1 MFVRMLNVHSGAS
14 IRRRD
19 WLLMIMKNM
28 SKDRVSK
35 ERGFTLIELV
45 VVVAVMLVVAGLAV
59 PNFMSAVHS
68 AHLKGAVSDFSG
80 LLQTERI
87 RAVDDDL
94 YYSAYVLAGNSELGF
109 VDIYP
114 QSTTGNSGNNGTKVD
129 PQDPVIQINSEI
141 SQRPVG
147 AAPNTAGLK
156 ALFLPANATVLLGDG
171 SVAASAITFGPRGL
185 PCSAPAG
192 VCKSR
197 LPGGDVAYWIFFQ
210 NNVSKNWGAVTV
222 TPAGRIQRWIFT
234 GGAAGTWVNY

>member
-1 MFVRMLNVHSGAS
+1 VFVRMLNVHSGAS

-45 VVVAVMLVVAGLAV
+45 VVVAVMLVVAGMAV

-68 AHLKGAVSDFSG
+68 AHLKGAVSDFAG
-80 LLQTERI
+80 LLQAERI

-94 YYSAYVLAGNSELGF
+94 FYSAYVLAGNPEEGF
-109 VDIYP
+109 VDIAGKGA
-114 QSTTGNSGNNGTKVD
+114 TTID
-129 PQDPVIQINSEI
+129 PKDPVIQVNSEI
-141 SQRPVG
+141 SQQPVG
-147 AAPNTAGLK
+147 AAPKTASLR
-156 ALFLPANATVLLGDG
+156 ALFLPANATVQLGDG
-171 SVAASAITFGPRGL
+171 SVANSAITFGSRGL

-192 VCKSR
+192 VCKTR

-210 NNVSKNWGAVTV
+210 NNVTQNWGAVTV
-222 TPAGRIQRWIFT
+222 TPAGRIRRWIFT
-234 GGAAGTWVNY
+234 GGAAGNWVSY